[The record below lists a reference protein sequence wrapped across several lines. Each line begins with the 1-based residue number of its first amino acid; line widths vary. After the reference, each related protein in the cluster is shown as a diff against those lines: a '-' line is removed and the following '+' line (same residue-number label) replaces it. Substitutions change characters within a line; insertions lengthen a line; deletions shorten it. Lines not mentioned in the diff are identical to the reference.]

1 MKQFGVGMSIVI
13 AMVVMLIATAS
24 SVPVRANQMDVS
36 GELSPLPALAPAD
49 LLQATGKVTLLRVH
63 DVGTKYGPPADQIDV
78 EVVIWLDSQ
87 PGKAFGFQLRN
98 DSSRPARQG
107 MLDLLRDAF
116 NNNWT
121 VTINYNIDPG
131 KNNGVI
137 IRVWLTK

>member
-1 MKQFGVGMSIVI
+1 M
-13 AMVVMLIATAS
+13 
-24 SVPVRANQMDVS
+24 
-36 GELSPLPALAPAD
+36 
-49 LLQATGKVTLLRVH
+49 TLLRVH

-98 DSSRPARQG
+98 DSNRPVRQG

-121 VTINYNIDPG
+121 VTIHYEINPG
-131 KNNGVI
+131 LNNGVI
-137 IRVWLTK
+137 RRVWLTK